1 MITEATPYD
10 IAQLGK
16 LGRAFIER
24 SISSRF
30 ITFDEEG
37 FVNCL
42 FRLLSLGTIRVWV
55 AKEEGRIVGAVCF
68 IISPNLYNPMELL
81 GDIYFIDVLP
91 EYQKQGIAGKLMA
104 VVEEFAKLTGIKA
117 LTVSFL
123 EQGIV
128 DKMCADYGYTLS
140 EYRLIK
146 KVGD

>member
-10 IAQLGK
+10 ILQLGK
-16 LGRAFIER
+16 LGKAFIDR
-24 SISSRF
+24 SVSGKF

-37 FVNCL
+37 FVNGL
-42 FRLLSLGTIRVWV
+42 FRLLSIGTMKVWV
-55 AKEEGRIVGAVCF
+55 AKIEGRIAGAVCLL
-68 IISPNLYNPMELL
+68 ISPNLYNPMELL

-117 LTVSFL
+117 LTISFKQK
-123 EQGIV
+123 EI
-128 DKMCADYGYTLS
+128 ADRICETRGYLAF

>member
-24 SISSRF
+24 SSSSRF

-55 AKEEGRIVGAVCF
+55 AKEEGRIAGAVGLL
-68 IISPNLYNPMELL
+68 ISPNLYNPMELL

-91 EYQKQGIAGKLMA
+91 EYQKQGIAGKLMG
-104 VVEEFAKLTGIKA
+104 VVEEFAKLVGIKA
-117 LTVSFL
+117 LTVSFKQQEIADKICASQGFEAL
-123 EQGIV
+123 EY
-128 DKMCADYGYTLS
+128 K
-140 EYRLIK
+140 LIK

>member
-55 AKEEGRIVGAVCF
+55 AKEEGRIAGAVGLL
-68 IISPNLYNPMELL
+68 ISPNLYNPMELL

-104 VVEEFAKLTGIKA
+104 VVEEFAKLVGIKA
-117 LTVSFL
+117 LTISFKQK
-123 EQGIV
+123 EI
-128 DKMCADYGYTLS
+128 ADRICESAGFEAF
-140 EYRLIK
+140 EYKLIK